1 MNMRVNIPRLG
12 WSPRDHQMPLWNY
25 LHAGGKR
32 AIAVWHRR
40 AGKDEIALHHTAVS
54 AFRKVGNYWHCLPE
68 YAQARK
74 AIWTAVNPHTG
85 ARRIDEAFPLS
96 LREST
101 NDHEMFIR
109 LINGSTFQCI
119 GSDQYSRTVGSS
131 AAGVVFS
138 EYALSNP
145 SAWAYMRPMLEENDG
160 WAVFITTPRGRNHAK
175 ALYDYAAQ
183 RDDWFSELLPV
194 SRTGAL
200 TTEQQANALSEYKA
214 LYGVD
219 AGQAAYDQE
228 YEVSFS
234 ASVPGSFYAGEM
246 ALVRSEGRIIADVEA
261 LPDRPVH
268 RAWDLGVTDS
278 TSIWLYQAQGGQLV
292 ILDHITNNGV
302 GVEWYRDE
310 LFRLYEQR
318 GWMHGTDYVP
328 HDAKVKEWGSGRTR
342 VETMSGLGLSP
353 MLVPLSTVEDGIN
366 AVRRM
371 LPLCIF
377 HPRCEVGGI
386 DALEQYRRE
395 WDDDRKCFKPTALHD
410 WTSHPADAFRYL
422 AMSYKPA
429 PPRVIKP
436 PKLEGWVIP
445 QPSEQRR
452 GIRL

>member
-25 LHAGGKR
+25 LHNGGKR

-85 ARRIDEAFPLS
+85 QRRIDEAFPHE

-160 WAVFITTPRGRNHAK
+160 WAVFITTPRMRNHAFEM
-175 ALYDYAAQ
+175 YNYAVT
-183 RDDWFSELLPV
+183 RDGWFAELLPV
-194 SRTGAL
+194 SKTGAL
-200 TTEQQANALSEYKA
+200 SEEQQADALLEYQA
-214 LYGVD
+214 LYGADVGR
-219 AGQAAYDQE
+219 ASYEQE
-228 YEVSFS
+228 YECSFN
-234 ASVPGSFYAGEM
+234 AAIPGSFYASEM
-246 ALVRSEGRIIADVEA
+246 ALVRSEGRVIAEVEA

-268 RAWDLGVTDS
+268 CAWDLGVTDS
-278 TSIWLYQAQGGQLV
+278 TSIWAYQAQGGQIV
-292 ILDHITNNGV
+292 ILDHIVGNGV

-310 LFRLYEQR
+310 LFRIYAER
-318 GWMHGTDYVP
+318 GWTHGNDYVP

-342 VETMSGLGLSP
+342 VETMASLGLAP
-353 MLVPLSTVEDGIN
+353 LLVPLSTVEDGIN

-377 HPRCEVGGI
+377 HPRCETGLA
-386 DALEQYRRE
+386 ALEQYRRE
-395 WDDDRKCFKPTALHD
+395 WDDEKKCFKPTALHD

-429 PPRVIKP
+429 PPRVIKL
-436 PKLEGWVIP
+436 PKQTGWVIP
-445 QPSEQRR
+445 PPGEQRR